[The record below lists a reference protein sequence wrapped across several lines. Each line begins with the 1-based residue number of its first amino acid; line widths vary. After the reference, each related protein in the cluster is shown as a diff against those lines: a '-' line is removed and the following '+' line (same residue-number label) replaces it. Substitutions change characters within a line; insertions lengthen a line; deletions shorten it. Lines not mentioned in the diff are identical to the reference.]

1 MSYILTSESVN
12 IGHPDKIC
20 DVISDSILDTVLRQD
35 PNAHVAIECS
45 VKGYVLFLF
54 GEIRTSASVDYKQI
68 ARGTL
73 NYIGY
78 NGDQFEII
86 QLISGQ
92 SAEIN
97 KAVSDGKETGAGDQ
111 GCIKKGTLI
120 STKRGFVP
128 IEHVIVGD
136 EILTSQGYK
145 KCYHVQKTGTLP
157 TIKLTTNLGRE
168 LYLTPDH
175 KIFTI
180 EEGWVEAQNSLGYTL
195 NTDSY
200 NVSNKNSTWYT
211 LMKYDNW
218 HGGKLT
224 ANNKTLIL
232 DKNLAYLMGFLI
244 GDGCITSEKKFTFA
258 CHMPDKINA
267 IKNKIIS
274 CFPEATV
281 TEFPNGITVNSVL
294 YRKAL
299 YKLGLGYWKSNTKQ
313 IPYSILENSLE
324 IQRAFLKGYFDAD
337 GTAVVYSKD
346 NGTLVAKVSVA
357 SVSMTLLQQTSLLL
371 RNNGINCYLGINGV
385 STNPKIP
392 SNYMSYRINIRG
404 YESYVLFNEIIG
416 FDVQHK
422 KEKLEYYINNH
433 YSTRKIPKTET
444 VVSIEKADTY
454 DVYDL
459 SIEEVPE
466 FYANG
471 ILVHNCIWG
480 YACNETKELMP
491 LPIMIAHELM
501 KVYDIY
507 RRNIN
512 TKYKPDAKSQVS
524 VIYSKDKPI
533 GISNIIV
540 SVSHEKGLN
549 IETIKQDI
557 QENVIIP
564 ALKKFDYLNL
574 STKETTYMINPGGE
588 FTSYGSEA
596 DGGTTGRKIAVDT
609 YGSLGKFGGGAL
621 SSKDPTKVDRSGAY
635 YARYVAKNVVAA
647 GLADKCEIQVSYAIG
662 QPKPT
667 SIYIN
672 CFGTNTLEMPQ
683 IYKWVNGLFDFSVD
697 NMINELNLRRPIYR
711 KTACYGHF
719 GREEFPWEKIK

>member
-12 IGHPDKIC
+12 IGHSDKVC
-20 DVISDSILDTVLRQD
+20 DVIADSILDAVLRQD

-45 VKGYVLFLF
+45 VKGCTLFLF
-54 GEIRTSASVDYKQI
+54 GEIYTSASVDYKQI

-111 GCIKKGTLI
+111 G
-120 STKRGFVP
+120 
-128 IEHVIVGD
+128 
-136 EILTSQGYK
+136 
-145 KCYHVQKTGTLP
+145 
-157 TIKLTTNLGRE
+157 
-168 LYLTPDH
+168 
-175 KIFTI
+175 
-180 EEGWVEAQNSLGYTL
+180 
-195 NTDSY
+195 
-200 NVSNKNSTWYT
+200 
-211 LMKYDNW
+211 M
-218 HGGKLT
+218 
-224 ANNKTLIL
+224 
-232 DKNLAYLMGFLI
+232 M
-244 GDGCITSEKKFTFA
+244 
-258 CHMPDKINA
+258 
-267 IKNKIIS
+267 
-274 CFPEATV
+274 
-281 TEFPNGITVNSVL
+281 
-294 YRKAL
+294 
-299 YKLGLGYWKSNTKQ
+299 
-313 IPYSILENSLE
+313 
-324 IQRAFLKGYFDAD
+324 
-337 GTAVVYSKD
+337 
-346 NGTLVAKVSVA
+346 
-357 SVSMTLLQQTSLLL
+357 
-371 RNNGINCYLGINGV
+371 
-385 STNPKIP
+385 
-392 SNYMSYRINIRG
+392 
-404 YESYVLFNEIIG
+404 
-416 FDVQHK
+416 
-422 KEKLEYYINNH
+422 
-433 YSTRKIPKTET
+433 
-444 VVSIEKADTY
+444 
-454 DVYDL
+454 
-459 SIEEVPE
+459 
-466 FYANG
+466 
-471 ILVHNCIWG
+471 WG

-588 FTSYGSEA
+588 FTSYGPEA
-596 DGGTTGRKIAVDT
+596 DSGTTGRKIAVDT